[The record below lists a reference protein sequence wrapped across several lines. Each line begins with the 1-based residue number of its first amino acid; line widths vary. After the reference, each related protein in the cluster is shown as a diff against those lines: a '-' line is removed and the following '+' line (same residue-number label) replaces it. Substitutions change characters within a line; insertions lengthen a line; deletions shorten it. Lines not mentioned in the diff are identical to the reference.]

1 MQLCWCTSQVPDA
14 TNFFLLITFLKTSD
28 ACGVFVFLLYGF
40 SWASNKIFFHFL
52 IFSVFIYL
60 SFFCEIFLGVVLWIG
75 KTFEDRDLIEIK
87 INFEMGSWD
96 GHKTWHSPSLNIQ
109 CTLNSALS
117 LEVLYLSQ
125 HLWSYMNQ
133 KRTMK
138 YIYLSQ

>member
-1 MQLCWCTSQVPDA
+1 MYSYFLFTGFLGQA
-14 TNFFLLITFLKTSD
+14 IRFFFISL
-28 ACGVFVFLLYGF
+28 
-40 SWASNKIFFHFL
+40 FFPYL
-52 IFSVFIYL
+52 FIYL
-60 SFFCEIFLGVVLWIG
+60 FFGEIFLGVVLWIG